1 MPGRARTKLRKQ
13 KTATRPSK
21 LRSRKQ
27 SPQPHAEF
35 DTSMWTEALFGAEV
49 LLLHATPVYYGF
61 GVPRGNGSGVVI
73 IPGFLGT
80 DLYLTELHGWLG
92 RIGYRP
98 YFSGIGINADCPNI
112 LVQRH
117 VSATIKRAL
126 DETGRKIHLIGHSL
140 GGVIARSIAGDRP
153 KDIASVI
160 TLVSPIR
167 GTVAHRSVIHAA
179 DAIRLRILQEHGN
192 GVLPRCY
199 TSADT
204 SASSSAG
211 SDSVP
216 TGPPPIQEPD
226 ASKVKHDGKED
237 DVDAIGN
244 RKIGGRGLGNWYSLE
259 TEVRMGKQ
267 YAMQVESSVK
277 LVQDP
282 VVTEYVNRIGQNLVR
297 NSDAQVP
304 FTIKVIDSDEVNAFA
319 LPGGFFYVNTGLILA
334 ADEEAELAGVMA
346 HEISHVCARHGTRQM
361 TRAQWANIGT
371 IPLIFIGG
379 GIGYGIYEAAGLG
392 LPLTFMKFQRN
403 FEAEADYLGLQYMYK
418 TGYDPQAFIS
428 FFEKIQAKEKKK
440 PGTIAKAF
448 ASHPQTPD
456 RIAASQKEIATILPA
471 STQYIVTT
479 SEFDDVKSRLAIIE
493 NRHKVLEEKDG
504 SRPRSEEHT
513 SEL

>member
-1 MPGRARTKLRKQ
+1 MLFRK
-13 KTATRPSK
+13 S
-21 LRSRKQ
+21 LISL
-27 SPQPHAEF
+27 S
-35 DTSMWTEALFGAEV
+35 LLV
-49 LLLHATPVYYGF
+49 LLGLAALAQTQTSQTPASTPTSQPQSTQPQSAPPSTPGGQTAPGQTNAGQPTAGQTPAPPQDPAPTSTQTPDATSTANGDAAPSGHAPV
-61 GVPRGNGSGVVI
+61 
-73 IPGFLGT
+73 
-80 DLYLTELHGWLG
+80 
-92 RIGYRP
+92 
-98 YFSGIGINADCPNI
+98 
-112 LVQRH
+112 
-117 VSATIKRAL
+117 
-126 DETGRKIHLIGHSL
+126 
-140 GGVIARSIAGDRP
+140 
-153 KDIASVI
+153 
-160 TLVSPIR
+160 
-167 GTVAHRSVIHAA
+167 
-179 DAIRLRILQEHGN
+179 
-192 GVLPRCY
+192 
-199 TSADT
+199 
-204 SASSSAG
+204 
-211 SDSVP
+211 
-216 TGPPPIQEPD
+216 QEPD
-226 ASKVKHDGKED
+226 ASKVKHDGGED

-244 RKIGGRGLGNWYSLE
+244 RKIGARGLGNWYSLE
-259 TEVRMGKQ
+259 TEIRMGKQ
-267 YAMQVESSVK
+267 YAMQVESTVK

-319 LPGGFFYVNTGLILA
+319 LPGGFFYVNSGLILA

-346 HEISHVCARHGTRQM
+346 HEISHVAARHGTRQM

-471 STQYIVTT
+471 KPQYIVST
-479 SEFDDVKSRLAIIE
+479 SEFDDVKARLATIE
-493 NRHKVLEEKDG
+493 NRHKVVDEKEGNKPSLRRTTASDKTG
-504 SRPRSEEHT
+504 GTDSGGNSDDDRPTLKRRDDNPNQT
-513 SEL
+513 QQQ